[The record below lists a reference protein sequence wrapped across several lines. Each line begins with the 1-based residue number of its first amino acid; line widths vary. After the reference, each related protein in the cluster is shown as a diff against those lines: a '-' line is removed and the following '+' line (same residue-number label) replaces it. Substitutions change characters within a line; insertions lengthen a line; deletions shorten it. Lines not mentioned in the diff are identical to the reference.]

1 MLNQQKE
8 GINKD
13 KLEEVEQFVKDQDVA
28 KKKGLQ
34 EIKDKYNQLCQKI
47 NLDTNALLTA
57 IQKKRQQDKEAVEKT
72 K

>member
-57 IQKKRQQDKEAVEKT
+57 IQKKRQLDKEAVEKT

>member
-8 GINKD
+8 SVNVEK
-13 KLEEVEQFVKDQDVA
+13 KTELEKFVADQDVA

-34 EIKDKYNQLCQKI
+34 EIKDKFNNLCQKI

-57 IQKKRQQDKEAVEKT
+57 I
-72 K
+72 